1 MLVFLI
7 ITVVVVGVILA
18 ASYICYKLAFFAP
31 DRNPDMPVEIVP
43 SGKEY
48 EPFRESMLKW
58 AQETADTPHK
68 EYSIT
73 SFDGLTLYGKYYE
86 CKAGAP
92 VELMLHGYRGNAV
105 RDLSGGM
112 QRCFALEHNAFIVD
126 QRCSGK
132 SGGNVISFGIN
143 ERRDCLSWVNF
154 IIKELGEDTKIILCG
169 ISMGAATVL
178 MAAGEELPSN
188 VIGVLADCGYNS
200 AKDII
205 CSVIKKL
212 HLPPRL
218 CYPFVKLGARIFG
231 HFNLEENSPQEALK
245 RCKIPVIFF
254 HGEADTF
261 VPAYMSKANFDAC
274 NSKKRLVT
282 IPDAAHG
289 LSYLVDPDTYL
300 KELRNF
306 FN

>member
-143 ERRDCLSWVNF
+143 ERRDCLSWVDF

-178 MAAGEELPSN
+178 MAAGEDLPSN

-231 HFNLEENSPQEALK
+231 HFNLEEISPQEALK

-274 NSKKRLVT
+274 NSKKQLVT

-300 KELRNF
+300 KELKNF

>member
-18 ASYICYKLAFFAP
+18 ASYICYKMAFFAP
-31 DRNPDMPVEIVP
+31 DRNPNAPVEIVP
-43 SGKEY
+43 AGKEY
-48 EPFRESMLKW
+48 EPFRDSMLAW
-58 AQETADTPHK
+58 AKETAETPHR

-73 SFDGLTLYGKYYE
+73 SFDGLTLYGRYYE

-92 VELMLHGYRGNAV
+92 IELMFHGYRGNAI

-112 QRCFALEHNAFIVD
+112 QRCFALSHNAFIVD

-132 SGGNVISFGIN
+132 SGGNVICFGIN
-143 ERRDCLSWVNF
+143 ERRDCLSWIDF
-154 IIKELGEDTKIILCG
+154 IIKELGADTKIILCG

-200 AKDII
+200 ARDII

-212 HLPPRL
+212 HLPPNL
-218 CYPFVKLGARIFG
+218 CYPFVRLSARLFG
-231 HFNLEENSPQEALK
+231 HFDLEETSPQEAIAK
-245 RCKIPVIFF
+245 CKIPVIFF
-254 HGEADTF
+254 HGEADNF
-261 VPAYMSKANFDAC
+261 VPAHMSKTNFDAC
-274 NSKKRLVT
+274 TAKKRLVT
-282 IPDAAHG
+282 VPDAAHG

-300 KELRNF
+300 RELKQF

>member
-7 ITVVVVGVILA
+7 ITVVIVGVILA

-92 VELMLHGYRGNAV
+92 IELMLHGYRGNAV

-143 ERRDCLSWVNF
+143 ERRDCLSWVDF

-231 HFNLEENSPQEALK
+231 HFNLEEISPQEALK

-300 KELRNF
+300 KELKNF

>member
-7 ITVVVVGVILA
+7 ILSVFVAVMLVA
-18 ASYICYKLAFFAP
+18 AYICYKIAFYAP
-31 DRNPDMPVEIVP
+31 NRNPDAPVEVVP
-43 SGKEY
+43 NGPEY
-48 EPFRESMLKW
+48 EVFRESMLDW
-58 AQETADTPHK
+58 AQETAETPCR

-92 VELMLHGYRGNAV
+92 VELMFHGYRGNAI

-112 QRCFALEHNAFIVD
+112 QRCFSLTHNAFIVD

-143 ERRDCLSWVNF
+143 ERRDCLAWVDF
-154 IIKELGEDTKIILCG
+154 IIKELGADTKIILCG

-178 MAAGEELPSN
+178 MAAGEELPQN

-200 AKDII
+200 ARDII
-205 CSVIKKL
+205 CRVIKKL

-218 CYPFVKLGARIFG
+218 CYPFVKLGARLFG
-231 HFNLEENSPQEALK
+231 HFNLEETSPQKALAK
-245 RCKIPVIFF
+245 CRIPVIFF
-254 HGEADTF
+254 HGAADDF
-261 VPAYMSKANFDAC
+261 VPHYMSQINFDAC
-274 NSKKRLVT
+274 NAKKRLVI
-282 IPDAAHG
+282 IPAAAHG
-289 LSYLVDPDTYL
+289 LSYLVDSDTYL
-300 KELRNF
+300 KELREF
-306 FN
+306 FG